1 MSTQLRVTTLPP
13 VQFSAFESR
22 GTTPPPH
29 NGHIRRHERELYGL
43 EKWEDDSKP
52 KAQPQPKAE
61 SETEKM
67 MSNTR
72 RRIRNMSID
81 STRRQLKRAQA
92 RLDNRNATEDHR
104 QAALALRR
112 IIDG

>member
-1 MSTQLRVTTLPP
+1 MNVQSLPP
-13 VQFSAFESR
+13 VQFSAFRS
-22 GTTPPPH
+22 GKTPPPH
-29 NGHIRRHERELYGL
+29 NGHIKRADRELYGL
-43 EKWEDDSKP
+43 DPWPADKP
-52 KAQPQPKAE
+52 KAQPKAE
-61 SETEKM
+61 SEADKM
-67 MSNTR
+67 MSNAR
-72 RRIRNMSID
+72 RRIRNLSID